1 MANFAGKC
9 SGYALVSLEGSKQT
23 MHPKPHFKPG
33 DLAYVWIDE
42 RLAVLAV
49 VVHYTTGTLSAKD
62 NFSSPEFDA
71 TILWSE

>member
-1 MANFAGKC
+1 
-9 SGYALVSLEGSKQT
+9 

-62 NFSSPEFDA
+62 NFSTPEFDA